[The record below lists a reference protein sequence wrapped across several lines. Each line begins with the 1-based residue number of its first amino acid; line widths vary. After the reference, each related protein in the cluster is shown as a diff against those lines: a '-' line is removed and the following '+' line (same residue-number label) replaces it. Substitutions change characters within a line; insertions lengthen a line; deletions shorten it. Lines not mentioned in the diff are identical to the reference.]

1 MSQTG
6 FYHIR
11 LHNQQSLAFPLEC
24 PPFRKRQTWRVFLLA
39 VSGFTSAH
47 IWDLRFAGGSLGL
60 PCLFS
65 FIRSVQNYVSMKKNS
80 IINKRNSSKRQY
92 FLSKVE
98 LWCFR
103 RKNLTNKQLHL
114 DSDLAVQSWTSN
126 RKPDGKVLVTWLL
139 DVRGSREMPEGL
151 YYRLSYKKLTSNELL
166 ILSS

>member
-1 MSQTG
+1 MFVFIHS
-6 FYHIR
+6 
-11 LHNQQSLAFPLEC
+11 LH
-24 PPFRKRQTWRVFLLA
+24 
-39 VSGFTSAH
+39 FTST
-47 IWDLRFAGGSLGL
+47 
-60 PCLFS
+60 
-65 FIRSVQNYVSMKKNS
+65 VQNYVSMKKNS

-139 DVRGSREMPEGL
+139 DVRGSREMPKNLDLKVSIFESSPLIGHEFSSLKVRSSIKGDAQWENRFILPFL
-151 YYRLSYKKLTSNELL
+151 YLIQFLYTAKEIHQDYKRCKISQADETACW
-166 ILSS
+166 